1 MEAGGVVTGTLTIN
15 GFSSPIIQTV
25 EDNIR
30 ESRFVVVEAI
40 NRMTKDT
47 GVIAI
52 NTNDDFQGVRLE
64 ASDGRNIE
72 IAFNT
77 TASDSVFAART
88 GLKQGIQSGVYS
100 LESKYSEDPQY
111 ANNREF
117 NNPITLESSTT
128 GVIERSGLVAGTY
141 GENISILNNNLRASV
156 SPALAQISKFSIS
169 GTMSAAGAETFT
181 VTVNGKNKS
190 IRLNQRF
197 YSR

>member
-15 GFSSPIIQTV
+15 GFTSPIIQTV
-25 EDNIR
+25 GNNIR
-30 ESRFVVVEAI
+30 ESRSVVVEAI

-52 NTNDDFQGVRLE
+52 NTNDDYQGVRLE

-77 TASDSVFAART
+77 TARDSVFAQRT
-88 GLKQGIQSGVYS
+88 GLKQGVQSGVYA

-111 ANNREF
+111 ANNTEF

-128 GVIERSGLVAGTY
+128 GVIEQIWTCSW
-141 GENISILNNNLRASV
+141 NL
-156 SPALAQISKFSIS
+156 
-169 GTMSAAGAETFT
+169 
-181 VTVNGKNKS
+181 
-190 IRLNQRF
+190 
-197 YSR
+197 